1 MLSDSSCFCVLPT
14 DIGSTVKAIEVAT
27 FCSVD
32 LHEILSTESA
42 LRIGYLTWHIC
53 YMRVTLITYE
63 NPTYT

>member
-32 LHEILSTESA
+32 LHEVLRTESA
-42 LRIGYLTWHIC
+42 LRIGYHMAHLPYAGHIN
-53 YMRVTLITYE
+53 YI
-63 NPTYT
+63 